1 MMAVL
6 GIGSGVALLSTVNTI
21 LLDAFPRVPTIYM
34 SAISCSA
41 GFLIGLVYVTPVSRS
56 SQVAKINKP
65 VTDSYYLSLIKKKPE
80 TLVFKRKNIATP
92 SLRVIKP
99 RINMGTMSCDTT
111 YLRLIYYFVKMSSV
125 VRRRPATS
133 PGA

>member
-56 SQVAKINKP
+56 SQVAMLGPKINKP
-65 VTDSYYLSLIKKKPE
+65 LTDSYYLSLIKKNLKHWFLKE
-80 TLVFKRKNIATP
+80 KT
-92 SLRVIKP
+92 SLP
-99 RINMGTMSCDTT
+99 Q
-111 YLRLIYYFVKMSSV
+111 
-125 VRRRPATS
+125 VRELLS
-133 PGA
+133 HE